1 MEVRLDDLA
10 LVKQLR
16 HWLREMMK
24 DIWYDAKAAIFRCAN
39 FNLDYCQHHS

>member
-16 HWLREMMK
+16 HWLGEMMK
-24 DIWYDAKAAIFRCAN
+24 DIWYDAKAVFFCFAN
-39 FNLDYCQHHS
+39 FNHDYCEHHL